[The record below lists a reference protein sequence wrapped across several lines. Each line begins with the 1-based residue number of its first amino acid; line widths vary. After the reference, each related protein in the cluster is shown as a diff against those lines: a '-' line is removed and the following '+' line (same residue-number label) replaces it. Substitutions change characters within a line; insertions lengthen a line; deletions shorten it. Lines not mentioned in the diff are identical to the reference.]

1 MAIKITFETEDPK
14 KAAEFLLKLDAEF
27 IIDSVVTIPEP
38 GELAGTLPIVDGIL
52 TTTEPKKAAIA
63 KKSRKTKS
71 SKTKKTTEVQ
81 DVDLDDLRTALLT
94 LGSTHNL
101 GLCTDAL
108 SRVGV
113 KKLSD
118 VNESKYKELHTILL
132 EAIETGEA

>member
-1 MAIKITFETEDPK
+1 MAIKITFSIEDAASAAKLLTLIGKEYDMSMPADVGEEK
-14 KAAEFLLKLDAEF
+14 KA
-27 IIDSVVTIPEP
+27 EP
-38 GELAGTLPIVDGIL
+38 KPSDKA
-52 TTTEPKKAAIA
+52 KKAAIE

-71 SKTKKTTEVQ
+71 SKTEETTEVQ

-108 SRVGV
+108 ARVGV